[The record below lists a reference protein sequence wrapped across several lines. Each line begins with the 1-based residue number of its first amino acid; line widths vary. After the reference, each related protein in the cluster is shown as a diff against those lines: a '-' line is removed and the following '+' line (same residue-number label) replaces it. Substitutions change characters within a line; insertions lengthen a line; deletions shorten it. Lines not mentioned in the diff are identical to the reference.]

1 LVHESPEDGQ
11 RRPVEGEQLVATTPT
26 GDPGHAPVV
35 DLPDLRSAF
44 DNAPSGMAV
53 LTPDGV
59 VLASNRALSRL
70 LGRAPSEL
78 VGRTLFE
85 VTHPEDLAS
94 ASESCWRMRTTDQ
107 EVLRH
112 ECRLVHRDGSTVEV
126 LVSTAQVAARPGRPA
141 HLIMHLQDIGER
153 KALEAEIVHRSLH
166 DPLTGLANRALLFDR
181 LSHALARADRTASPT
196 CLFLLDLD
204 GFKQVND
211 THGHAA
217 GDELLQQFAA
227 RLSGV
232 LRPGDTAARLGGDEF
247 VVLCEDT
254 SQAQAQVISERLRAA
269 AAWPFDLPV
278 GRVAISASVGI
289 STSADPSDDPAELV
303 RRADVS
309 MYAVKRSRRTA

>member
-1 LVHESPEDGQ
+1 VEVEQVVATSP
-11 RRPVEGEQLVATTPT
+11 GEQ
-26 GDPGHAPVV
+26 APPAVSV
-35 DLPDLRSAF
+35 LDLRSAF
-44 DNAPSGMAV
+44 DNAPTGMAV
-53 LTPDGV
+53 LTPEGV
-59 VLASNRALSRL
+59 LTACNRALTTL
-70 LGRAPSEL
+70 LRRPASGL

-85 VTHPEDLAS
+85 VTHPDDVDRARETCRRGRAT
-94 ASESCWRMRTTDQ
+94 EQ

-112 ECRLVHRDGSTVEV
+112 ECRLVRSDGMPVWV
-126 LVSTAQVAARPGRPA
+126 LISSAQVAAAPGRPA

-153 KALEAEIVHRSLH
+153 KALEDEIVHRSLH
-166 DPLTGLANRALLFDR
+166 DPLTGLANRVLLVDR
-181 LSHALARADRTASPT
+181 VAHALARADRTASPT

-217 GDELLQQFAA
+217 GDDLLQHFAA
-227 RLSGV
+227 RLSAV

-254 SQAQAQVISERLRAA
+254 SEAQAALIADRLRAA

-278 GRVAISASVGI
+278 GRVTVSASVGV
-289 STSADPSDDPAELV
+289 SSSSDPSDAPAELL

-309 MYAVKRSRRTA
+309 MYAEKRAGRS

>member
-1 LVHESPEDGQ
+1 M
-11 RRPVEGEQLVATTPT
+11 ATTPHW
-26 GDPGHAPVV
+26 GPGLSPVSV
-35 DLPDLRSAF
+35 LDLRSAF
-44 DNAPSGMAV
+44 DNAPTGMAV
-53 LTPDGV
+53 VTPEGVLT
-59 VLASNRALSRL
+59 ACNRALTS
-70 LGRAPSEL
+70 L
-78 VGRTLFE
+78 VGRPASDLVGHTLFE
-85 VTHPEDLAS
+85 ITHQDDLAD
-94 ASESCWRMRTTDQ
+94 AYDSCTRMRTTDL

-112 ECRLVHRDGSTVEV
+112 ECRFVHSDGSTLWV
-126 LVSTAQVAARPGRPA
+126 LVSSARVAAEPGRPA
-141 HLIMHLQDIGER
+141 HLIMHIQDIGER

-166 DPLTGLANRALLFDR
+166 DPLTGLANRVLLFDR
-181 LSHALARADRTASPT
+181 IGHALARADRTASPT

-204 GFKQVND
+204 GFKDVND

-217 GDELLQQFAA
+217 GDELLQQFAS

-254 SQAQAQVISERLRAA
+254 SEEQAGLIAERLRAA
-269 AAWPFDLPV
+269 AAWPFDLPA

-309 MYAVKRSRRTA
+309 MYAVKRARRSA